1 MLVEGFATTVLLP
14 SPYLLPEGSATS
26 PPPHL
31 PAEGSA
37 TPPSP
42 VMTFDFAVCCELADV
57 LSFPLADFFLLSLCF
72 LLSSCFLFSFFIL
85 LRFLCFEG
93 AGLRSLSEELEVS
106 DSELLSDSP
115 LRLFFDG
122 LDLFL
127 CLDWWLWS
135 AVDLERWESTL
146 LSGDAYLCFFDGFDL
161 ECFLECFL
169 ECLEL
174 FSFCLDD
181 DSFLDLPVTSSSSD
195 LCVRLSFPSIQR
207 CRGVETDPGHHSPDH
222 SSRSH
227 GYPDMGGAERM
238 AHGHAP

>member
-14 SPYLLPEGSATS
+14 SPCLLAKGSATS

-31 PAEGSA
+31 LAEGSA
-37 TPPSP
+37 TPPPTHLLAEGSPSP
-42 VMTFDFAVCCELADV
+42 VMTFDFAVCSELADV
-57 LSFPLADFFLLSLCF
+57 LSFSLADFFLLSL
-72 LLSSCFLFSFFIL
+72 CFLFSFFIL

-93 AGLRSLSEELEVS
+93 VGLRSLSEELEVS

-135 AVDLERWESTL
+135 AADLDRWESTL

-181 DSFLDLPVTSSSSD
+181 DFFLDLPVTSSSSD
-195 LCVRLSFPSIQR
+195 LCVRLSFLSIQS
-207 CRGVETDPGHHSPDH
+207 CRGVETDPGHHSSDH

-227 GYPDMGGAERM
+227 GYGWG
-238 AHGHAP
+238 